1 VIEHEQDSIGNWHW
15 SGCVDLLGS
24 IGVAQEL
31 QEIVVTG
38 KGEVGV
44 KPAGKTAS
52 GVPIVD
58 VSISYGVSYAGL
70 DLASAVGA
78 AEIEKRV
85 NDAANEACKEIS
97 AKGAL
102 QQFTTSEA
110 ECAKAAVHKA
120 MVRVHE
126 LEAAAAKKSAK

>member
-1 VIEHEQDSIGNWHW
+1 MNKI
-15 SGCVDLLGS
+15 LLGIGIGVAAS
-24 IGVAQEL
+24 IFLGRIAVAQEL

-38 KGEVGV
+38 KGDVAE

-85 NDAANEACKEIS
+85 NDAAKEACKEIR
-97 AKGAL
+97 AKRPLG
-102 QQFTTSEA
+102 QFTTSEA
-110 ECAKAAVHKA
+110 ECTKAAAREA

-126 LEAAAAKKSAK
+126 LEAAAKKPAM